1 MPLGSSPP
9 EVGTLC
15 WALRNAYKTN
25 SDNYR
30 LWPQLL
36 QRTEG
41 IFNAS
46 YNYISQGYYG
56 AFTTVT
62 SKRGNSTLTSLT
74 TTQTWPL
81 GYSLGPGC
89 TLAVYSGIFEGEV
102 PKFGA
107 YCTQNGSTHSNTI
120 IAIPTS
126 KMLSSQWAV
135 PLPYDAHLFQ
145 MITQISI
152 GTTSFNYEDLES
164 AAAQNV
170 YNSQPWCASYT
181 VSMWAKGILN
191 ATCPQTRPY
200 EPILVVPSEV
210 LRSIDT
216 AWDSCSLDIHGLYD
230 PPIPL
235 STAASVD
242 VPSLTTPTILT
253 STAATPAS
261 SLQQVTA
268 SSTKTTSRE
277 SVIQSQST
285 SPGSALPSVINE
297 SSATTADGSSSSAVY
312 QSSAIAPVS
321 TISGDDPT
329 ASSVFQISIA
339 PPDTTAVPGSPIS
352 TVTMVVSGTLA
363 ASDSTTIADTSAVP
377 DLVSSG
383 SAPLVITQTQS
394 STQGP
399 IGAGTETGVGIV
411 ETETATLN
419 ALSVLSEALGTWTVS
434 RVPSDNTRGS
444 GTFAES
450 SQVSNSAVTTAPD
463 GSALGVTGKY
473 PGTNTQSSSARQSLN
488 SDSALQ
494 SQSAASGSTN
504 GLSAS
509 AGSILISYH
518 STTSGGY
525 ADASSQAG
533 TTATTRSTSSDGSD
547 PYSSAGPPANR
558 STKTGI
564 EVSVSGTSRGIES
577 SEYSVPTP
585 ITASQTSLP
594 IITTEAVG
602 STATP
607 TSTVTAKT
615 TSHSGAEKMASVR
628 WLPAIITVLFCFIV

>member
-1 MPLGSSPP
+1 MFASIVTGLVLAVLPLVTATSGNFPAHLSYDVAKSLFSKRILLSDNPVSFVP
-9 EVGTLC
+9 KGVWVGTDGLYTI
-15 WALRNAYKTN
+15 NFIN
-25 SDNYR
+25 HSSHD
-30 LWPQLL
+30 
-36 QRTEG
+36 
-41 IFNAS
+41 
-46 YNYISQGYYG
+46 
-56 AFTTVT
+56 
-62 SKRGNSTLTSLT
+62 
-74 TTQTWPL
+74 L
-81 GYSLGPGC
+81 G
-89 TLAVYSGIFEGEV
+89 
-102 PKFGA
+102 
-107 YCTQNGSTHSNTI
+107 
-120 IAIPTS
+120 
-126 KMLSSQWAV
+126 
-135 PLPYDAHLFQ
+135 
-145 MITQISI
+145 
-152 GTTSFNYEDLES
+152 
-164 AAAQNV
+164 
-170 YNSQPWCASYT
+170 
-181 VSMWAKGILN
+181 
-191 ATCPQTRPY
+191 
-200 EPILVVPSEV
+200 LVVWAPHVFSSFV
-210 LRSIDT
+210 TLIT
-216 AWDSCSLDIHGLYD
+216 
-230 PPIPL
+230 
-235 STAASVD
+235 
-242 VPSLTTPTILT
+242 PSLTVSITSGSNLTI
-253 STAATPAS
+253 SFDY
-261 SLQQVTA
+261 
-268 SSTKTTSRE
+268 
-277 SVIQSQST
+277 
-285 SPGSALPSVINE
+285 GSAG
-297 SSATTADGSSSSAVY
+297 AWSAVY
-312 QSSAIAPVS
+312 
-321 TISGDDPT
+321 
-329 ASSVFQISIA
+329 
-339 PPDTTAVPGSPIS
+339 PDTPSYSDQIPNTWGEFTFGS
-352 TVTMVVSGTLA
+352 
-363 ASDSTTIADTSAVP
+363 
-377 DLVSSG
+377 
-383 SAPLVITQTQS
+383 S